1 MSIGNTLTP
10 LQLIAAASLLQ
21 NQGLG
26 VAPSLISAINAYEST
41 PLISAFLSALA
52 ADPSLATLAAGSVP
66 AFSNSV
72 PSAYASLGDQITNV
86 IYAQALVDSGS
97 LDISVFAQA
106 LNIALGYGQNTN
118 LFINSAVNSQTYLA
132 GTFTTTNDMITGDAT
147 AINLATSTFGQDL
160 ERLGQLIDLNNLGDL
175 GSPLS
180 LIQKIVQVTGNIPVL
195 SLLLLAEGVPEEIV
209 LSLTNPVISVADSIQ
224 RLMYQ
229 AMTKVIGSDLAQIL
243 KVLKVTT
250 PGIETM
256 ADLLNPVKIFPNSF
270 QSLTVVTP
278 NGPRAI
284 YVNST
289 GSVNTGLEQDL
300 PAYVITSLS

>member
-41 PLISAFLSALA
+41 PLISAFLLALA
-52 ADPSLATLAAGSVP
+52 EDPSLATLAAGSVP

-72 PSAYASLGDQITNV
+72 PVAYASLGDQMTNV
-86 IYAQALVDSGS
+86 IYAQALLDSGS
-97 LDISVFAQA
+97 GDISVFAQA

-118 LFINSAVNSQTYLA
+118 QFINSAVNSQTYLG

-147 AINLATSTFGQDL
+147 AINLATSIFGQDL
-160 ERLGQLIDLNNLGDL
+160 ERLGQLINLDNLGDL

-180 LIQKIVQVTGNIPVL
+180 LIQRIVQVTGNIPVL

-209 LSLTNPVISVADSIQ
+209 LSLNDPAISVADSIQ
-224 RLMYQ
+224 KLMYQ
-229 AMTKVIGSDLAQIL
+229 TMTKVIGSDLAQIL

-250 PGIETM
+250 PGIDTM

-289 GSVNTGLEQDL
+289 GSVNTSLEKDL